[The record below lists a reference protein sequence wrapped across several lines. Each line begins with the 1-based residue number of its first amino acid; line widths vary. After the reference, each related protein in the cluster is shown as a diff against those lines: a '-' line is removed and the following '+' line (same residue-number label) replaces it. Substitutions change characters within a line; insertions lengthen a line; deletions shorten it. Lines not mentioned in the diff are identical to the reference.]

1 MTFKPA
7 IWYPIAVVLSAINLV
22 GVGFA
27 VGPGEPWHAATHA
40 ALALGFGLWAQR
52 LRQGLSTRAVSAMT
66 CRKSVICSST
76 SQQYPMSKLSSPKG
90 SASPIAHWYPI
101 ASP

>member
-27 VGPGEPWHAATHA
+27 VGPGEPWHAAIHGA
-40 ALALGFGLWAQR
+40 RWWPWEESGDMPR
-52 LRQGLSTRAVSAMT
+52 RR
-66 CRKSVICSST
+66 
-76 SQQYPMSKLSSPKG
+76 
-90 SASPIAHWYPI
+90 
-101 ASP
+101 